1 MVEHENSN
9 PEAPTRVV
17 LLGASGF
24 VGQNLA
30 KSLTQ
35 EGVDVLALASSDIDL
50 CADGASEKLVAM
62 LKPSDSLVILSAL
75 TPDKGRGVATFA
87 RNIKMMENI
96 CLALAEKPCA
106 HVVYFSSD
114 AVYPLGDSPVSE
126 ESAAAA
132 PDLYGIM
139 HRSRE
144 LMLLDSVESPVCIL
158 RPTLIFGAGDTHNS
172 YGPNRFRRVADAD
185 GKIGIGGE
193 GEETRDH
200 IYIDDVVALT
210 NLVINHKSKGILN
223 VATGRSIDF
232 GSLARLVAD
241 QFDGDVAVCPSPRGM
256 PVSHRSF
263 DITATHKAFPG
274 FQFTPLEEG
283 VKRAHEAEI

>member
-1 MVEHENSN
+1 MLEHGNS
-9 PEAPTRVV
+9 EATAPNRVV

-24 VGQNLA
+24 VG
-30 KSLTQ
+30 KSLAQSLNDAGIDT
-35 EGVDVLALASSDIDL
+35 VALSSSDLDL
-50 CADGASEKLVAM
+50 CSNDATGKLSEL
-62 LKPSDSLVILSAL
+62 LKPEDSLVILSAL
-75 TPDKGRGVATFA
+75 TPDKGRGVGTFT

-96 CLALAEKPCA
+96 CNVLSEVECA

-114 AVYPLGDSPVSE
+114 AVYPLGDSPVNE

-144 LMLLDSVESPVCIL
+144 LMLLDSAKSPVCIL
-158 RPTLIFGAGDTHNS
+158 RSTLIFGAGDTHNS
-172 YGPNRFRRVADAD
+172 YGPNRFRRVAAAD

-200 IYIDDVVALT
+200 IYIDDVVALAT
-210 NLVINHKSKGILN
+210 LVLSHKSTGILN

-232 GSLARLVAD
+232 GALARLVAA
-241 QFDGDVAVCPSPRGM
+241 QFDSDVEVCPSPRGM
-256 PVSHRSF
+256 PISHRSF
-263 DITATHKAFPG
+263 DVTAIHKAFPG
-274 FQFTPLEEG
+274 FTFTPLEVGIEL
-283 VKRAHEAEI
+283 AHKGES

>member
-1 MVEHENSN
+1 MIEHENSK
-9 PEAPTRVV
+9 PVSPTRVV
-17 LLGASGF
+17 LVGASGF

-30 KSLTQ
+30 MRLKQ
-35 EGVDVLALASSDIDL
+35 EGVEVLALASKDIDL
-50 CADGASEKLVAM
+50 CADDASEKLLAV
-62 LKPSDSLVILSAL
+62 LKPEDSLVILSAL
-75 TPDKGRGVATFA
+75 TPDKGRGVGTFA

-96 CLALAEKPCA
+96 CLALVEKACA

-114 AVYPLGDSPVSE
+114 AVYPLGDSPISE
-126 ESAAAA
+126 GSAAAA

-144 LMLLDSVESPVCIL
+144 LMLLDSVKSPACIL

-172 YGPNRFRRVADAD
+172 YGPNRFRRVAAAD

-210 NLVINHKSKGILN
+210 NLVLKHKSKGILN

-232 GSLARLVAD
+232 GALASLVAA
-241 QFDGDVAVCPSPRGM
+241 QFDGAVEVCPSPRGM
-256 PVSHRSF
+256 PVTHRSF
-263 DITATHKAFPG
+263 DVTAIHKAFPG
-274 FQFTPLEEG
+274 FQFTQLEEG
-283 VKRAHEAEI
+283 IKRAHAAEI